1 MIHGVI
7 DSERLGGQDMGGVGI
22 PSLMGKRSVSG
33 LAFQAEERNHL
44 VSKVKEETLGG
55 WAEQRASTLGSSGL

>member
-1 MIHGVI
+1 M
-7 DSERLGGQDMGGVGI
+7 GI

-55 WAEQRASTLGSSGL
+55 WAEQRAFTLGSSGL